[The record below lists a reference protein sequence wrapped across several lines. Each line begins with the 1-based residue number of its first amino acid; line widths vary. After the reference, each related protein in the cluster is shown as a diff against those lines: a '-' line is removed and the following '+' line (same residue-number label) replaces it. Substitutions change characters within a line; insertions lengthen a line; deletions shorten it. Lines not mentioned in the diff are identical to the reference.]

1 MFEDGTTARV
11 KVVAV
16 LSDRSAPYAVLL
28 PRATVRLH
36 DPSALTEVVYRTGPA
51 VAVLGGTEVTVETYA
66 GSADAEED
74 RLVLV
79 FTLLLVA
86 LSAGY
91 TGIAVVGT
99 LLMAATGRATDF
111 RILRRTGATTR
122 QVLCAVAAESACVV
136 ALGSLLGAF
145 VALPSLLGIRAG
157 LSGTLGVPVELVV
170 PWAPASGA
178 VAAVLVAAVAAGVLP
193 ARVALRR
200 VDAAG

>member
-1 MFEDGTTARV
+1 
-11 KVVAV
+11 
-16 LSDRSAPYAVLL
+16 
-28 PRATVRLH
+28 
-36 DPSALTEVVYRTGPA
+36 
-51 VAVLGGTEVTVETYA
+51 
-66 GSADAEED
+66 
-74 RLVLV
+74 
-79 FTLLLVA
+79 
-86 LSAGY
+86 
-91 TGIAVVGT
+91 
-99 LLMAATGRATDF
+99 
-111 RILRRTGATTR
+111 
-122 QVLCAVAAESACVV
+122 VV